1 MQDLLCI
8 ELNAVLK
15 KLNKL
20 SAKKKEK
27 DAMIDNME
35 ITNNLDLLEDLDDK
49 DYAVC
54 LLCQVV
60 FLIYFCLVKMFIS
73 LLFVTDNGV
82 MAKDD
87 VPRAQDVA

>member
-1 MQDLLCI
+1 MQDLSCI

-35 ITNNLDLLEDLDDK
+35 ITNNLDLLEVLDDK
-49 DYAVC
+49 DYTVC

-60 FLIYFCLVKMFIS
+60 FLIN
-73 LLFVTDNGV
+73 FV
-82 MAKDD
+82 
-87 VPRAQDVA
+87 

>member
-15 KLNKL
+15 NLNKL
-20 SAKKKEK
+20 SAKKKEN

-49 DYAVC
+49 DYTVC
-54 LLCQVV
+54 LLC
-60 FLIYFCLVKMFIS
+60 
-73 LLFVTDNGV
+73 
-82 MAKDD
+82 
-87 VPRAQDVA
+87 